1 MTDQILLS
9 TGLLTLTILIL
20 AAISIW
26 QVAKIFQMSQ
36 PRIESSEI
44 AGDKDNRFNG
54 KLMLAFL
61 FFIYIIPLCYIEGV
75 DFCSDFFYNCEYLK
89 HLNLVCF

>member
-1 MTDQILLS
+1 MTDQTLLS
-9 TGLLTLTILIL
+9 TGLLTLIILIL

-36 PRIESSEI
+36 PRVESTEI

-61 FFIYIIPLCYIEGV
+61 FFIYILTFLISPLKRLNCY
-75 DFCSDFFYNCEYLK
+75 S
-89 HLNLVCF
+89 